1 MPPLTAIYDACVLYP
16 APLRDF
22 LLRLALTDLFR
33 ARWTAD
39 IHDEWMRQ
47 VLTNRP
53 DLTYAQLLR
62 TRQLMDAHVRD
73 CLVQGYQLLIPQL
86 HLPDP
91 KDRHVLAAAICA
103 QARVIVTFNVRDFPP
118 AVLAP
123 YGVEAQPPDA
133 FIMPW
138 LEVAPAQVCAA
149 AEEQR
154 RSLRN
159 PPKSIDAFLAI
170 LLRQQLPA
178 TVARLRAVC
187 YETESV

>member
-16 APLRDF
+16 APLRDL
-22 LLRLALTDLFR
+22 LLRLALTDLFH

-47 VLTNRP
+47 VLANRP
-53 DLTYAQLLR
+53 DLTHAQFLR

-73 CLVQGYQLLIPQL
+73 CLVEGYHALIPQL

-91 KDRHVLAAAICA
+91 KDRHVLAAAIRA
-103 QARVIVTFNVRDFPP
+103 QASVIVTFNIRDFPP
-118 AVLAP
+118 EVLAP
-123 YGVEAQPPDA
+123 YGVEVQPPDA
-133 FIMPW
+133 FIMQW
-138 LEVAPAQVCAA
+138 LEVAPAQVCVA

-159 PPKSIDAFLAI
+159 PPKSIDEFLAI

-187 YETESV
+187 YGTGRV